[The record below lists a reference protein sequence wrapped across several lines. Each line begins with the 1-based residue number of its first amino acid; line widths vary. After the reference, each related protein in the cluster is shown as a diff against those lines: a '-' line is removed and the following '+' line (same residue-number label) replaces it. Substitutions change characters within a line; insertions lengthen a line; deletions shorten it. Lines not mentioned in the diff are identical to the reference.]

1 MWSVRRASLRDKP
14 ALAAL
19 CRAAVGPDD
28 YLLEYLDQL
37 ILHAVTF
44 VALDDD
50 RLVGCTTYHDLPDG
64 SAWLSAARTHPEFQ
78 RKGVARALIRAVE
91 SLAQRSGRTAL
102 RLWTEVTNEAAIAT
116 FQATGFREV
125 ARFGRRTA
133 RAAATE
139 PPKLEPFS
147 ANEDLWSSVD
157 ASPILKASNG
167 YVGLDYGF
175 VRMDR
180 GMVHRLANLG
190 RIVGWAENGMILAPR
205 VDLPAADVL
214 EVEPLF
220 GDVGAIL
227 QAAQAVARANEKE
240 VVETFLPDD
249 PTVLA
254 TARSLGY
261 APGTWGREAIL
272 CEKSLAPSSVVRR
285 KRKTYAEIHAGKRT
299 GYRALAVL
307 ARGGQGR
314 TGPHEDR
321 WNP

>member
-1 MWSVRRASLRDKP
+1 V
-14 ALAAL
+14 
-19 CRAAVGPDD
+19 V
-28 YLLEYLDQL
+28 
-37 ILHAVTF
+37 F
-44 VALDDD
+44 VALDED
-50 RLVGCTTYHDLPDG
+50 RIVGCATYHDLPDG
-64 SAWLSAARTHPEFQ
+64 AAWLSAARTHPDYQ
-78 RKGVARALIRAVE
+78 RKGVARALISASE
-91 SLAQRSGRTAL
+91 ALAQRSGRTAL
-102 RLWTEVTNEAAIAT
+102 RLWTEVTNEAGIAT
-116 FQATGFREV
+116 FEATGFREV

-133 RAAATE
+133 LAAATE
-139 PPKLEPFS
+139 PPKLEPFR

-157 ASPILKASNG
+157 GSPILKASNS

-180 GMVHRLANLG
+180 EMVHRLANLG
-190 RIVGWAENGMILAPR
+190 RIVGWAGNGMILAPR
-205 VDLPAADVL
+205 VDLPATDVL
-214 EVEPLF
+214 EIEPLF

-227 QAAQAVARANEKE
+227 QAAQAIAWVNEKE

-307 ARGGQGR
+307 ARSRQGR

>member
-1 MWSVRRASLRDKP
+1 V
-14 ALAAL
+14 
-19 CRAAVGPDD
+19 V
-28 YLLEYLDQL
+28 
-37 ILHAVTF
+37 F
-44 VALDDD
+44 VALDED
-50 RLVGCTTYHDLPDG
+50 RIVGCATYHDLPDG
-64 SAWLSAARTHPEFQ
+64 AAWLSAARTHPDYQ
-78 RKGVARALIRAVE
+78 RKGVARALISASE
-91 SLAQRSGRTAL
+91 ALAQRSGRTAL
-102 RLWTEVTNEAAIAT
+102 RLWTEVTNEAGIAT
-116 FQATGFREV
+116 FEATGFREV

-190 RIVGWAENGMILAPR
+190 RIVGWAGNGMILAPR
-205 VDLPAADVL
+205 VDLPATDVL
-214 EVEPLF
+214 EIEPLF

-227 QAAQAVARANEKE
+227 QAAQAIAWVNEKE

-307 ARGGQGR
+307 ARSGHGR